1 MIRRILHYAFA
12 ALLILPAT
20 LSLNSCGTAKDT
32 RNRMVVS
39 VRDQRMLLVR
49 DGKPVKSY
57 VVSTSKFGIGS
68 RSGSNYTPLGRMEVA
83 RKIGD
88 GQPAGMVFKSRRPTG
103 EVLRPNAPGRDP
115 IVGRIMWLHGKED
128 QNRNTFR
135 RCVYIH
141 GTPEEWRLG
150 TPASYGCIRMSM
162 RDVVDLYNRI
172 GEGAEVRVMR
182 GSLLETWEGQEYARE
197 HSPELLDGVAKM

>member
-1 MIRRILHYAFA
+1 MIRRILHSAI
-12 ALLILPAT
+12 LLVLALPASLL
-20 LSLNSCGTAKDT
+20 LSSCGTEKDT
-32 RNRMVVS
+32 RNQMVVS

-68 RSGSNYTPLGRMEVA
+68 RNGSNCTPLGHLEVA

-88 GQPAGMVFKSRRPTG
+88 GAPAGMVFKSRRQTG
-103 EVLRPNAPGRDP
+103 EVLRPNQPGRDP
-115 IVGRIMWLHGKED
+115 VVSRILWLHGKES
-128 QNRNTFR
+128 QNQNTFG

-150 TPASYGCIRMSM
+150 SPASYGCIRMGM
-162 RDVVDLYNRI
+162 KDVVDLYDRV
-172 GEGAEVRVMR
+172 GEGAQVRIMR
-182 GSLLETWEGQEYARE
+182 GSLLETWEGKEYVRQ
-197 HSPELLDGVAKM
+197 HSSEDLFGVAKR